1 VSIWAQKEIIMR
13 KKITGVQFQLLVVSF
28 VIVLSYIGLG
38 VFDASNIYA
47 ILNSLV
53 PTSTM
58 QGQEIFIILP
68 MMVVIYACLTMYL
81 TLTAVIM
88 VARAVYVY
96 NNMKGGN

>member
-1 VSIWAQKEIIMR
+1 MR
-13 KKITGVQFQLLVVSF
+13 KKITAVQFQLLCVSF
-28 VIVLSYIGLG
+28 TIVLSYIGLG
-38 VFDASNIYA
+38 VFDMPNVYA
-47 ILNSLV
+47 VLNSLV

-68 MMVVIYACLTMYL
+68 MMVVVYACLSAYL
-81 TLTAVIM
+81 VLTAVIM

>member
-1 VSIWAQKEIIMR
+1 MR

>member
-1 VSIWAQKEIIMR
+1 MR
-13 KKITGVQFQLLVVSF
+13 KKITGSQFYALVASF
-28 VIVLSYIGLG
+28 VVVLSYIGLG
-38 VFDASNIYA
+38 VFNTTNVYA
-47 ILNSLV
+47 VLNSLV

-68 MMVVIYACLTMYL
+68 MMVVVYAVLTMYL

-88 VARAVYVY
+88 IARAVYVY

>member
-1 VSIWAQKEIIMR
+1 MR
-13 KKITGVQFQLLVVSF
+13 KKITGVQFQLLCVSF

-38 VFDASNIYA
+38 VFDASNVYA
-47 ILNSLV
+47 IINILV

-68 MMVVIYACLTMYL
+68 MIVVVYAALAMYL
-81 TLTAVIM
+81 TLTITIM
-88 VARAVYVY
+88 VARVVYVY

>member
-1 VSIWAQKEIIMR
+1 MR
-13 KKITGVQFQLLVVSF
+13 KKITGSQFHALVASF
-28 VIVLSYIGLG
+28 VVVLSYIGLG
-38 VFDASNIYA
+38 VFNTTNVYA
-47 ILNSLV
+47 VLNSLV

-68 MMVVIYACLTMYL
+68 MMVVVYAVLTMYL

-88 VARAVYVY
+88 IARAVYVY

>member
-1 VSIWAQKEIIMR
+1 MR
-13 KKITGVQFQLLVVSF
+13 KKITAVQFQALCVSF
-28 VIVLSYIGLG
+28 IIVLSYIGLG
-38 VFDASNIYA
+38 LFDMSNVYA
-47 ILNSLV
+47 ILNNLV

-68 MMVVIYACLTMYL
+68 MMVVVYAVLTMYL

-88 VARAVYVY
+88 IARAVYVY

>member
-1 VSIWAQKEIIMR
+1 MR

-47 ILNSLV
+47 ILNNLV

-68 MMVVIYACLTMYL
+68 MMVVVYAVLTMYL

-88 VARAVYVY
+88 IARAVYVY

>member
-1 VSIWAQKEIIMR
+1 MR
-13 KKITGVQFQLLVVSF
+13 KKITGVQFQLLCVSF
-28 VIVLSYIGLG
+28 VVVLSYIGLG
-38 VFDASNIYA
+38 VFNMANVYA
-47 ILNSLV
+47 ILNNLV

-68 MMVVIYACLTMYL
+68 MMVVVYACLSAYL
-81 TLTAVIM
+81 VLTAVIM